1 MNDELKLVY
10 VNFVGRNSTG
20 QNEYEFF
27 FSETP
32 DTVWGEN
39 WEVQCPSVYNSL
51 LPDETSYTEVKRLT
65 TNKDFFCVQQNS
77 CFSMQDCIDGCIA
90 LMWFYDRNGDAVV
103 FNFAESKDVVNKKLV
118 ENGVSYLE

>member
-1 MNDELKLVY
+1 MDDELKLVY
-10 VNFVGRNSTG
+10 VNPVGKNSAG
-20 QNEYEFF
+20 YNEYEFL

-32 DTVWGEN
+32 DVVWGEN
-39 WEVQCPSVYNSL
+39 WEVQCPSVYSDL
-51 LPDETSYTEVKRLT
+51 KPDPTTYSKVTRLT
-65 TNKDFFCVQQNS
+65 TNKEFFCAQQNS

-103 FNFAESKDVVNKKLV
+103 FNFGESKDLVNRKLV